1 MQNEHKRNMKTIV
14 RNMLIVLTLT
24 MSMAANLLQFHGHDC
39 EGHAKTS
46 LVNLGCRHNHPCI
59 DTHNPSSPHNNHSH
73 VADCGLH
80 LGKAMRGEK
89 TEIKH
94 SSHVSKDLQAQA
106 VIPRIPERNNISN
119 NEAHT
124 IQPLPSLFILFNL
137 ASDSIPLRGSPD
149 LQRTLHF
156 RLT

>member
-1 MQNEHKRNMKTIV
+1 MKTIV

-39 EGHAKTS
+39 EGHAKSS
-46 LVNLGCRHNHPCI
+46 LVNIGCRHNHPCI
-59 DTHNPSSPHNNHSH
+59 HTHNTSSPHGSHSH
-73 VADCGLH
+73 VTDCGLH

-89 TEIKH
+89 TEIKQI
-94 SSHVSKDLQAQA
+94 SHAAKLLQAQA
-106 VIPRIPERNNISN
+106 VIPTPPKRIKISN
-119 NEAHT
+119 NVVHT
-124 IQPLPSLFILFNL
+124 TQPLPSLFILFNL

-149 LQRTLHF
+149 LRHTLHL